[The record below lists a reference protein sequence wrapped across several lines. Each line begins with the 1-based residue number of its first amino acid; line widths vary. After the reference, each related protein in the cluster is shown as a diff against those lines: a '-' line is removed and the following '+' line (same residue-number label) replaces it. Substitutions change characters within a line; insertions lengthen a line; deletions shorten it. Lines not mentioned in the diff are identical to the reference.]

1 MMMKPH
7 RREIQGWTRS
17 LSLVATEY
25 DKHGGVI
32 LVFGMIGIPTFCHN
46 CHDCT
51 DLSVIYELI
60 VIQVTVVIP
69 AAHPLLYY
77 RLYWG
82 GGL

>member
-7 RREIQGWTRS
+7 RREIQGWTLS

-25 DKHGGVI
+25 ATHDGVI
-32 LVFGMIGIPTFCHN
+32 LVLGMIGILTFCHD

-51 DLSVIYELI
+51 DLSVFYELI

-69 AAHPLLYY
+69 AAHPV
-77 RLYWG
+77 
-82 GGL
+82 